1 MGEYGVVSLRLAT
14 DSLFL
19 PARRFIKGKEYRV
32 GVIETGPAE
41 YMMLPVMDY
50 MMEEE
55 QVRDLEYK
63 LDLNNRGIPT
73 GAC

>member
-1 MGEYGVVSLRLAT
+1 
-14 DSLFL
+14 
-19 PARRFIKGKEYRV
+19 
-32 GVIETGPAE
+32 
-41 YMMLPVMDY
+41 MMLPVMDY

-73 GAC
+73 GACWGPDQLVLTVGNDSAMNSGNAQAGV